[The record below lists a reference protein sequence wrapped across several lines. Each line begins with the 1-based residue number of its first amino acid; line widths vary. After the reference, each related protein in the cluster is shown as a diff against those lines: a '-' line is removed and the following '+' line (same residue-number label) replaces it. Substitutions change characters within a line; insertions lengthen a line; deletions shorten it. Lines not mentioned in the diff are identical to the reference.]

1 MIRPRSVLALLLAVA
16 ATPALAHP
24 GGAEAHGFFAGLM
37 HPFDGA
43 DHVLA
48 MTAAGLWAGIVGG
61 RSAFAWPVAFLAAMG
76 SGFAASLS
84 GFAVPMVEVGIALS
98 VVALGAAAAF
108 GLRMSAALGAA
119 VCALFAAFHGVAHG
133 AEMPAGAAAVAYFA
147 GFALSTSALLGAG
160 VAAVR
165 FGRVA
170 RIAGLGVAG
179 AGLALLAG

>member
-1 MIRPRSVLALLLAVA
+1 
-16 ATPALAHP
+16 
-24 GGAEAHGFFAGLM
+24 
-37 HPFDGA
+37 
-43 DHVLA
+43 
-48 MTAAGLWAGIVGG
+48 
-61 RSAFAWPVAFLAAMG
+61 MG
-76 SGFAASLS
+76 WGFAASLS

-119 VCALFAAFHGVAHG
+119 VCALFAGFHGVAHG

-147 GFALSTSALLGAG
+147 GFALSTAALLGAG